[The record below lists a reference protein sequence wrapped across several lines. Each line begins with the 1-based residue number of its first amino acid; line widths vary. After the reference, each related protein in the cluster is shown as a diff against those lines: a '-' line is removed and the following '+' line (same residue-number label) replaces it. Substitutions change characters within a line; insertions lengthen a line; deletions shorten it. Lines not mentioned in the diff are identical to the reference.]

1 MRVTGG
7 DPSLAFRMTGL
18 GVGGCLRRFRAGVP
32 AVFSLY
38 DLWLLQWLGTKGV
51 HMTTMPVTTFSEVF
65 PEEAGFAPGRLDR
78 ITAHLNKHYIE
89 PGKIAGCQ
97 TLVARSSVPAYFS
110 SLGYMNREEQR
121 PMADDTIFRLFSMS
135 KPITSVALMTLFEHG
150 HFQLNDPVHK
160 FIPEWRDMQV
170 YVSGEGKHMMVR
182 PPTRPMTMR
191 HILSHTSGLT
201 YGGGL
206 AALIGAKIAL
216 HPVDQAYV
224 DGGADR
230 NRDSTLRE
238 FILKLANMPL
248 RYDPGDHW
256 MYSYSAD
263 VCGYLV
269 EAISG
274 KPFDEYLQETLFDP
288 LGMHDTAFHVHPEK
302 VERFAAC
309 YGRARDKSLRRLDD
323 SRNGGHLTK
332 PTLFS
337 GGAGLTGTTADYFRF
352 AEMLRRGGELDG
364 ARILGPRTIEM
375 MAQNHLAGGADLSKM
390 AMGAFSETA
399 YEGIGFGLGFAMT
412 LDGVESGSLTE
423 GDYYWGGAASTIF
436 WVDPIEDI
444 VVIFMTQLMPSTTFN
459 FRGQLKSI
467 IYSSIAD

>member
-1 MRVTGG
+1 
-7 DPSLAFRMTGL
+7 
-18 GVGGCLRRFRAGVP
+18 
-32 AVFSLY
+32 
-38 DLWLLQWLGTKGV
+38 
-51 HMTTMPVTTFSEVF
+51 MTTMSAATFSEVF

-78 ITAHLNKHYIE
+78 ITAHLSKHYIE

-97 TLVARSSVPAYFS
+97 TLVARSGIPAYFS
-110 SLGYMNREEQR
+110 SLGFMNREERR
-121 PMADDTIFRLFSMS
+121 PMGDDTIFRLFSMT
-135 KPITSVALMTLFEHG
+135 KPITSVALMTLYEHG

-170 YVSGEGKHMMVR
+170 YVSGEGEHMVVR

-206 AALIGAKIAL
+206 DAKVAL

-256 MYSYSAD
+256 MYSYSTD

-274 KPFDEYLQETLFDP
+274 KPFDEYL
-288 LGMHDTAFHVHPEK
+288 
-302 VERFAAC
+302 
-309 YGRARDKSLRRLDD
+309 
-323 SRNGGHLTK
+323 
-332 PTLFS
+332 
-337 GGAGLTGTTADYFRF
+337 
-352 AEMLRRGGELDG
+352 
-364 ARILGPRTIEM
+364 
-375 MAQNHLAGGADLSKM
+375 
-390 AMGAFSETA
+390 
-399 YEGIGFGLGFAMT
+399 
-412 LDGVESGSLTE
+412 
-423 GDYYWGGAASTIF
+423 
-436 WVDPIEDI
+436 
-444 VVIFMTQLMPSTTFN
+444 
-459 FRGQLKSI
+459 
-467 IYSSIAD
+467 